1 MKKLTSESWSVYT
14 KRVQDICKWSG
25 RGKWTEV
32 KNARNEDKQTTRFK
46 LKKKDYPIKKKLPK
60 NTFIDNKY
68 LKYND
73 NEKRFYIK
81 YRGNEEFVE
90 NQTIRAASG
99 INCKVRE
106 ATQLKNMINQAKKNI
121 KTEVE
126 NVVDNIIT
134 KIEAPEIAKSILDA
148 LIESSTKEKKE
159 KKEKRSSADFQPTEL
174 ITAVCLKNDN
184 IQNRLQL
191 IEKIDTVEFSNPKDK
206 QLYIEHFNNYVE
218 KATSKK
224 IKKDREVEYAN
235 YIKFINN
242 KVKKIPELSN
252 IKISM
257 VIGKAFRCNDEICE
271 LNKGLEQIDCK
282 ADVMVK
288 NNNNKWV
295 GISVKKESADPIS
308 NFSIEKYLNNEEL
321 KNIRKK
327 ILKEK
332 GINNSKEARKNREIV
347 NKLFNTKDDNLNDY
361 WKEVVKQMDEKSN
374 IAIDIIL
381 SAIKSCKTIYNVYE
395 IDGTNVYNVKDIN
408 IDKDKIKLK
417 RVPKLNSAK
426 LYYHFVYNDIPIYE
440 IEIRFKGDAWG
451 ASPQFLTFKCTIK
464 RCGRKFNINDIISS

>member
-46 LKKKDYPIKKKLPK
+46 LKKKDYPIKKNLPK

-206 QLYIEHFNNYVE
+206 QLYIEQFNNYVE

-224 IKKDREVEYAN
+224 IKKDRDVEYAN
-235 YIKFINN
+235 YIKFIND